1 MGELESTQHTILL
14 PREKVR
20 MFGWNALSDEEV
32 LSIMLRTGVK
42 DFSVREVAQQLLQTS
57 KRSEERRVGKDCR

>member
-1 MGELESTQHTILL
+1 
-14 PREKVR
+14 

-57 KRSEERRVGKDCR
+57 KGVGGLTTLSMKECMSVKGIS